1 MLFLV
6 FMEKRIFDMSEI
18 PKSAHNLA
26 VDNVKPAISEHAQE
40 HSLHFS
46 VAVLDII
53 VSVLFVTVSVEFLF
67 FMGSRFSISG
77 FVIYSSSPSA
87 QANFILIIFLLMF
100 TMLFALLAAEHSGAF
115 GNFFQKFLKWF
126 SAFVRKEKDA

>member
-6 FMEKRIFDMSEI
+6 FMEKRIF
-18 PKSAHNLA
+18 
-26 VDNVKPAISEHAQE
+26 
-40 HSLHFS
+40 
-46 VAVLDII
+46 DII

-115 GNFFQKFLKWF
+115 GKNSFFQKFLKWF